1 MICSC
6 CEVTFLESCTR
17 LLIYFL
23 SFNLGTEVLQSL
35 KSCKMGLRFWYVINI
50 TPVKL
55 LLLNAEYIA
64 SKDFIQG
71 WKVLYLVF
79 TGILASYGKDGLELA
94 SSCTEN
100 NNVMIL
106 S

>member
-79 TGILASYGKDGLELA
+79 TDNKIKGKGFSWRPTNREPKVL
-94 SSCTEN
+94 
-100 NNVMIL
+100 L
-106 S
+106 SW